1 MAGAIPET
9 EFDRRLGAKPPVHL
23 AVEGLRVVYQS
34 RRGPV
39 AAVDGV
45 SFEVRPGM
53 VLGLVGESGC
63 GKSTVVKAL
72 MRLLPD
78 SARVGGRVLLD
89 GRDILA
95 MDARALRRVRWNQ
108 IALIT
113 QSAMNALDPVIR
125 VGDQI
130 VESIRAHEEVGRA
143 TAWARAETLF
153 ALVGLPP
160 GRLEDYPHQF
170 SGGMRQRAVIAMAL
184 SLNAGL
190 LLADEPTTA
199 LDPIMQD
206 QIMAR
211 IRRIKE
217 VLHRSMILVTHDVG
231 LVAEN
236 CDSVAVM
243 YAGRIVESG
252 PASEVLVRPSHPYT
266 IGLHNAFPR
275 MPAEGER
282 RPPLISIAGALPDLL
297 APPAGCRFAPRCPF
311 ATDRCRA
318 EDPALRP
325 AAPGQAA
332 ACHHAAQAGEFRRLG
347 ALPETW
353 KAMAE
358 AVR

>member
-1 MAGAIPET
+1 VGELET
-9 EFDRRLGAKPPVHL
+9 RLNAKPPVRLTVDGL
-23 AVEGLRVVYQS
+23 AVTYRT
-34 RRGPV
+34 RRGPFR
-39 AAVDGV
+39 AVDGV
-45 SFEVRPGM
+45 SFDLQPGT

-78 SARVGGRVLLD
+78 GARTEGRVLLD
-89 GRDILA
+89 GRNVLA
-95 MDARALRRVRWNQ
+95 MDDATLRQVRWNE

-130 VESIRAHEEVGRA
+130 VESIRAHEPVDRG
-143 TAWARAETLF
+143 TAWARAESLF
-153 ALVGLPP
+153 SLVGLPAH
-160 GRLEDYPHQF
+160 RLTEYPHQF

-211 IRRIKE
+211 IRTIQE
-217 VLHRSMILVTHDVG
+217 TLHRSMILVTHDVG

-236 CDSVAVM
+236 CDTVAVM
-243 YAGRIVESG
+243 YAGRIVERG
-252 PASEVLVRPSHPYT
+252 PTSEVLVSPRHPYT

-275 MPAEGER
+275 MPDENEA
-282 RPPLISIAGALPDLL
+282 RPRLISIRGGLPDLL
-297 APPAGCRFAPRCPF
+297 DPPRGCRFSPRCPF
-311 ATDRCRA
+311 AQARCIA
-318 EDPALRP
+318 ESPELRDLE
-325 AAPGQAA
+325 PGHAA
-332 ACHHAAQAGEFRRLG
+332 ACHFAEEAEEFRKQA

-353 KAMAE
+353 KRTE
-358 AVR
+358 ALA